1 MKTVQQLQVAHCH
14 RSLRSKIGEQLRA
27 MYADEVNRKPSA
39 RLRDLLRDFE
49 KIEIGEFRKRD

>member
-1 MKTVQQLQVAHCH
+1 
-14 RSLRSKIGEQLRA
+14 

-39 RLRDLLRDFE
+39 RLRDLLRDLELRDLE